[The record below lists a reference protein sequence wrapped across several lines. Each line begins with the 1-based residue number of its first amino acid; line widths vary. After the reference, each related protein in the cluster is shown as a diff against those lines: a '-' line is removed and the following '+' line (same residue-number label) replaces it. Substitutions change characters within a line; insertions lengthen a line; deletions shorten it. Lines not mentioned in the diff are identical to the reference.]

1 MTALDAIGRKEIAKG
16 LVKDYAG
23 QYIGFIFDIEKGQFA
38 EVLRKEL
45 KENINLITV
54 FNKSEAS
61 KHMLELASNHNVNVD
76 EFESGV
82 VSYDKD
88 FFDKFTGVK
97 N

>member
-1 MTALDAIGRKEIAKG
+1 
-16 LVKDYAG
+16 
-23 QYIGFIFDIEKGQFA
+23 
-38 EVLRKEL
+38 
-45 KENINLITV
+45 
-54 FNKSEAS
+54 
-61 KHMLELASNHNVNVD
+61 MLELASNHNVNVD